1 MDAAYLN
8 QVLSSLPGV
17 DPNDPALAEA
27 LKGQNKEDKEDKEEG
42 KGDGA

>member
-17 DPNDPALAEA
+17 DPNDPAVAEA
-27 LKGQNKEDKEDKEEG
+27 LKEQEKRDEG
-42 KGDGA
+42 KGA